1 MKDRRR
7 LSARRVASD
16 PIGVLLDSGFVFPKN
31 GGFFLFGTLSNSR
44 VVCFKPA
51 LDRSIIL
58 LNRFLFRTLRRH
70 APRTQVA
77 VYR

>member
-44 VVCFKPA
+44 VA
-51 LDRSIIL
+51 LDVIL
-58 LNRFLFRTLRRH
+58 TFATPSTFH
-70 APRTQVA
+70 GVA
-77 VYR
+77 